1 MSPPDS
7 HWEKQLLND
16 FQRDFPLVSRP
27 FAELADRLGVSES
40 SVLSTLIE
48 GTQQGTVS
56 RVGPVFAPQR
66 VGASTLVAM
75 AIPPEKLADVALVV
89 NGFPGV
95 NHNYEREHRF
105 NLWFV
110 LTAVD
115 KPALNAELINISQI
129 TGYDLLPLPLLEAF
143 HIDLGFCLH
152 GKYHR
157 PRTEMSTLTALAK
170 TSTIISIADRQ
181 LIAALQGGIPLN
193 SRPFE
198 SIANACGISEQAV
211 LSRINAWVAEG
222 VVKRFGVVV
231 RHHELGFSANA
242 MLVHN
247 IPDAEV
253 SRYGQALAKESA
265 VTLCYRRPRRLPD
278 WHHNLFCMI
287 HGRQRNEVEATIHQ
301 LREKYGLINFE
312 HEIIFSKTRF
322 KQSGARYA

>member
-1 MSPPDS
+1 MDS
-7 HWEKQLLND
+7 HQESRLLND
-16 FQRDFPLVSRP
+16 FQRDFPLVATP
-27 FAELADRLGVSES
+27 FSVIAEQLGCHEEAILQRLTSLVN
-40 SVLSTLIE
+40 E
-48 GTQQGTVS
+48 GKVS

-75 AIPPEKLADVALVV
+75 AVPPEKLADVALMV

-95 NHNYEREHRF
+95 NHNYEREHHF

-115 KPALNAELINISQI
+115 KPALNAELINISQM

-157 PRTEMSTLTALAK
+157 PRIEIAHSTLPAK
-170 TSTIISIADRQ
+170 TSTPISVADRQ
-181 LIAALQGGIPLN
+181 LIAALQGGIPLT

-198 SIANACGISEQAV
+198 SIANACGLSEQAV
-211 LSRINAWVAEG
+211 LSRINAWITEG
-222 VVKRFGVVV
+222 VVKRFGVIV

-247 IPDAEV
+247 IPDTEV
-253 SRYGQALAKESA
+253 SHYGQALAKESA

-278 WHHNLFCMI
+278 WRHNLFCMI
-287 HGRQRNEVEATIHQ
+287 HGRQRDEVEATIHQ
-301 LREKYGLINFE
+301 LRQKHGLMNFE

-322 KQSGARYA
+322 KQNGARYA